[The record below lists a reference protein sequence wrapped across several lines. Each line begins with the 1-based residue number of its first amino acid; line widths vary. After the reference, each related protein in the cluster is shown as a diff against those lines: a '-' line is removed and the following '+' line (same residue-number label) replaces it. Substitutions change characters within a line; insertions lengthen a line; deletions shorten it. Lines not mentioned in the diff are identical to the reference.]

1 MFKRMTYI
9 RSATF
14 LIIIAMAAIA
24 GCGDPYNDM
33 EGSSTD
39 YVNNDHSY
47 PPTELDSWLY
57 NQFTAPYNIEVK
69 YRWDNSELDP
79 YKNFVPPRVD
89 KVQGVMEVVKR
100 VWIDTYASV
109 AGENF
114 IKQYCPKQFVL
125 VGSANYNFDGS
136 FTLGTAEGGRKVLLY
151 VINDFDTEDHEGVRR
166 LMHIVEHEFGHILH
180 QRTSYPGEF
189 KTITTGY
196 TSNWA
201 SYTESE
207 ALASGFI
214 SPYAMASPDEDF
226 VEMIATMLVDGQDG
240 YERKLFCNSTA
251 ASYALIRQKERMVK
265 DYFLKSYNI
274 VFDTLQNRVQR
285 AIREIADVPPVEP
298 RTPVMDVWG
307 FEKEYSTID
316 FDWQYVTFP
325 QEFYARWA
333 NDNAL
338 LRQNGYG
345 LDTYFKLKWTDAEYV
360 TMQLFYYTL
369 NGEREYFTA
378 NYSLR
383 YYPDETSIGFGFEGG
398 DDNARKLI
406 EEFGAYGILD
416 YFAANRYK
424 IEWARTACPG
434 SDYVGFYPVNQ
445 PNAGEAYG
453 VIKE

>member
-1 MFKRMTYI
+1 MTYI
-9 RSATF
+9 KSATF
-14 LIIIAMAAIA
+14 LIILAMAAVA

-39 YVNNDHSY
+39 YVNNDY
-47 PPTELDSWLY
+47 KDTPTELDNWIY

-89 KVQGVMEVVKR
+89 KVQDVMEVVKN

-109 AGENF
+109 AGDDF
-114 IKQYCPKQFVL
+114 IKKYCPKQFIL

-151 VINDFDTEDHEGVRR
+151 IINEFDADDHEGVRR

-201 SYTESE
+201 SITESQ

-240 YERKLFCNSTA
+240 YEKKLFCNTTG
-251 ASYALIRQKERMVK
+251 ASYTLIRQKEKMVK

-274 VFDTLQNRVQR
+274 VFDTLQNRVQK
-285 AIREIADVPPVEP
+285 AIQKIAPVPPVET
-298 RTPVMDVWG
+298 RTPVKEVWG
-307 FEKEYSTID
+307 FNKEYSTID

-325 QEFYARWA
+325 QEFYAHWA
-333 NDNAL
+333 SDNAI
-338 LRQNGYG
+338 LRKNGYG
-345 LDTYFKLKWTDAEYV
+345 LDTYFKLKWIDTDRV
-360 TMQLFYYTL
+360 NLQLFYYTL
-369 NGEREYFTA
+369 DGDREYFTA
-378 NYSLR
+378 NYYFR
-383 YYPDETSIGFGFEGG
+383 YYYNEEVGSVGFGYEDRDENGG
-398 DDNARKLI
+398 MLSDD
-406 EEFGAYGILD
+406 FGAIGILA
-416 YFAANRYK
+416 YFTSYSYK

-434 SDYVGFYPVNQ
+434 SDYVGFYPIDL

-453 VIKE
+453 IIKP